1 MVYNIKSRK
10 NYRKDL
16 ITENL
21 DKADI
26 ASSNIAYF
34 RLDVSSPFEW
44 SRYEKSYKL
53 LSY

>member
-21 DKADI
+21 DKAGWHSQY
-26 ASSNIAYF
+26 SSNIAYF
-34 RLDVSSPFEW
+34 LLDVFSPFEW
-44 SRYEKSYKL
+44 SRYEKS
-53 LSY
+53 